1 MAKSSSNAKSAE
13 SGQSVEIMAEPERLA
28 AISLVRGAYAALEHS
43 FDNAETNQKRVRL
56 LAVWR
61 DLVEM
66 READPSLVNPLPL
79 DALLEHPIDNE
90 PPAEEPLADEPPA
103 EERLADE
110 PLAEERLADEPLAD
124 EPPADEP
131 LADEPLADEPIA
143 DEPITEVSIVE
154 EPIAEEANTEVLIVE
169 TSSPNHE
176 EVLNLVEIELRN
188 EGNDVVIAALSS
200 SSHHEAI
207 VIEEIPPVTQPPDL
221 IVSDIAAVDVS
232 REGPIRIR
240 LKLLK
245 PGFVHGTVLPQGT
258 VVSTFAADA
267 EELIS
272 SGTAE
277 RLLIQ
282 NESEDD

>member
-13 SGQSVEIMAEPERLA
+13 SGQSVANMAEPERLA

-79 DALLEHPIDNE
+79 GALLEHPIDNE

-103 EERLADE
+103 EE
-110 PLAEERLADEPLAD
+110 PL
-124 EPPADEP
+124 ADEP
-131 LADEPLADEPIA
+131 LADEPLADEPLA

-207 VIEEIPPVTQPPDL
+207 VIEEILPVTQPTDL

>member
-1 MAKSSSNAKSAE
+1 MAKSSSNTKSAD

-43 FDNAETNQKRVRL
+43 IDHAETNQKRVRL

-66 READPSLVNPLPL
+66 READPSGLNETP
-79 DALLEHPIDNE
+79 LEHSI
-90 PPAEEPLADEPPA
+90 AEEPVA
-103 EERLADE
+103 EE
-110 PLAEERLADEPLAD
+110 PVAEEPVA
-124 EPPADEP
+124 
-131 LADEPLADEPIA
+131 
-143 DEPITEVSIVE
+143 E
-154 EPIAEEANTEVLIVE
+154 EPVAEEPVAEEPVAEEPVIEEPVIEEHVAEVVVTQEATPLD
-169 TSSPNHE
+169 E
-176 EVLNLVEIELRN
+176 EAVIMDEIELRN